1 MHSAKIPRDGI
12 ISPAQQRAC
21 VAAGLDRRTGLE
33 GRPALASI
41 DVACR
46 AVGSAQNPY
55 GRRSDAASRRI
66 RRRASIH

>member
-55 GRRSDAASRRI
+55 GWR
-66 RRRASIH
+66 